1 MTGIVGSGGII
12 RPTRGIVRRGGII
25 AAPDQIVKTYDLT
38 SALPAGATFSR
49 ASIGTRYNASGVLV
63 TETSDVPRF
72 DHDPVTLAPLG
83 LLIEGARTN
92 FFQRSEQLDNA
103 YWTIIAGTITA
114 DNAISPDGTQDAERL
129 METSA
134 SSVHLIFRN
143 GVTIT
148 TGPRACMVR
157 IFAKP
162 NGRDW
167 IKVRVDD
174 GGTGNIVWANFN
186 VTTGAKGLSAVG
198 AGTWTIQDYRIS
210 PAGNGWYCCELL
222 FTTLVLQTLIRP
234 IFYFMRSDVNAVD
247 ETYVGDVTKGM
258 FLWGFDVGDAG
269 ELGTYIPTTSASV
282 TRAAD
287 SLTLPIPD
295 GVWDITTTD
304 TTGSTTT
311 RRAVAGGY
319 VVTPRSGKT
328 RVTSIRAVQIASYAG
343 FDSDALAFIAANNL
357 IDPVGDRALDATFK
371 AIKANA
377 TLTFAD
383 IAFAGLA
390 PGRNLDTGTTV
401 KVAGGWTAARIDGTL
416 SSSARMRTGDPYGL
430 YTNNGETGSTI
441 TRIDFPSVP
450 LGTTYAVLAIAA
462 PKGDAA
468 VGRAIYSVGGNT
480 AAMQQ
485 IGSQV
490 ANLASQSNTRNFR
503 SGRAN
508 LFAHIQ
514 EASSVGRSV
523 GELGHE
529 ATTTLNVTGTQTV
542 YLGAQFI
549 AGASGNTEVGGDTA
563 IVLEAV
569 AWMKNPSVAKVR
581 ALGEILKNNLCV
593 PVSQTVEGFITTGQ
607 SQASSLFQMMDRVI
621 AADATYGRSFL
632 HQWYQHINQPISEW
646 VGNAA
651 PFTRSNFYNAELLPS
666 GGLWQTLLGY
676 ETRPARTSGLF
687 WFQGEADFGYAQ
699 GLSNAAA
706 EARAAAYQAKLQ
718 AFVDFIRADYPGLP
732 IVIFQ
737 VDWENTVG
745 YTLTASNILCR
756 DTVRAAQAAVAA
768 ANPKITLIDTRGYAR
783 DPADGIHITSAG
795 IASLIP
801 VAWNAMKAL
810 L

>member
-38 SALPAGATFSR
+38 AALPAGATFSR

-63 TETSDVPRF
+63 TETTNAPRF

-83 LLIEGARTN
+83 LLIEPAATNLCLQSSDLTNNAAWPKFLGTVAGNTVVSPSGATDADT
-92 FFQRSEQLDNA
+92 L
-103 YWTIIAGTITA
+103 TA
-114 DNAISPDGTQDAERL
+114 Q
-129 METSA
+129 
-134 SSVHLIFRN
+134 
-143 GVTIT
+143 
-148 TGPRACMVR
+148 
-157 IFAKP
+157 
-162 NGRDW
+162 
-167 IKVRVDD
+167 
-174 GGTGNIVWANFN
+174 
-186 VTTGAKGLSAVG
+186 
-198 AGTWTIQDYRIS
+198 AGTWDIYQQ
-210 PAGNGWYCCELL
+210 W
-222 FTTLVLQTLIRP
+222 TLVAGATYTFSQWVRLGTASNFAITVLETSGYSKIAGKTFTAADGLSTGAWTRVSVTFTVPASFPGALIHLGGHNAASPLQSPGTIH
-234 IFYFMRSDVNAVD
+234 
-247 ETYVGDVTKGM
+247 
-258 FLWGFDVGDAG
+258 LWGANLTAG
-269 ELGTYIPTTSASV
+269 TAVTSHIPTTTTAV

-287 SLTLPIPD
+287 VLTLPMPD

-328 RVTSIRAVQIASYAG
+328 RVTSIRAVQVASYAG
-343 FDSDALAFIAANNL
+343 YDPDALAFISANNL
-357 IDPVGDRALDATFK
+357 VDPVGDRALDATFK

-468 VGRAIYSVGGNT
+468 VGRAIYSVGGN
-480 AAMQQ
+480 AASVQQ
-485 IGSQV
+485 IGSQTV
-490 ANLASQSNTRNFR
+490 NLPGQSNTRNIR
-503 SGRAN
+503 AGRAN
-508 LFAHIQ
+508 LISHIQ
-514 EASSVGRSV
+514 EAGSVGRTV

-529 ATTTLNVTGTQTV
+529 ATASLNVIGTQTV
-542 YLGAQFI
+542 YLGTQFI
-549 AGASGNTEVGGDTA
+549 SGASGNTQVGGDPTV
-563 IVLEAV
+563 VLEAV
-569 AWMKNPSVAKVR
+569 AWMKNPTVAKVR
-581 ALGEILKNNLCV
+581 ALGEILKTHLCV
-593 PVSQTVEGFITTGQ
+593 PVTSPVEGFITTGQ
-607 SQASSLFQMMDRVI
+607 SQASSLFSMMDRVI
-621 AADATYGRSFL
+621 AADSTYGRSFV
-632 HQWYQHINQPISEW
+632 HQWYQHINRPIADW
-646 VGNAA
+646 VGDSA
-651 PFTRSNFYNAELLPS
+651 PYARTGWYSTELLPS

-676 ETRPARTSGLF
+676 ETRPSRTSGLF

-783 DPADGIHITSAG
+783 DPADGIHVTSAG
-795 IASLIP
+795 IANLIP